1 MKHVYIDMLHVSSQA
16 TIYIPCEIML
26 AKKIRSLFLF
36 GVGFGVAASTA
47 GCAVPLDTQQVDYE
61 KLPGSGDRM
70 ADGPGLLGEQKGGD
84 YDGGYLIYSDN
95 PSQASLFRSTE
106 SPKPSTAHVNGTPPQ
121 SELSDKLTGTQEQ
134 DYREFKKYQ
143 QYRRFKELPDDSV
156 EHQRFREWQEWKKYQ
171 QWLRQEVD
179 PN

>member
-70 ADGPGLLGEQKGGD
+70 ADGPGLLGGQKGGD

-134 DYREFKKYQ
+134 DYREFKNISSTGASKNCQ
-143 QYRRFKELPDDSV
+143 MTQSNISAFVSGRNGKSIS
-156 EHQRFREWQEWKKYQ
+156 
-171 QWLRQEVD
+171 
-179 PN
+179 NG